1 MALART
7 SPVTWR
13 RTAGR
18 HVPKR
23 AKRAAL
29 SVLSPLVT
37 TSIVLLAWELI
48 VRLGSYQ
55 VFVLPRPGV
64 VWNRARELLADGTLV
79 TNGWATLQ
87 EAGIG
92 FAIAF
97 AIALPLGYLLA
108 HVPLLERLVAP
119 IIAASQAV
127 PIIAL
132 APLLYLWLS
141 NGMMPKIAAAA
152 LVVVFPLLVTTITG
166 IRGVAKEYH
175 EVARVFGAYWWER
188 VFLVEVPLAA
198 PVLLGGIKLGFT
210 LSLTGA
216 VVGEFLGADQG
227 LGFLLNYYQ
236 ANLDTPA
243 LFATLLALG
252 VIGITLY
259 SCVSL
264 LERIVSTWEG

>member
-1 MALART
+1 MALVRSSPRTRRQAGSRVSSRARRA
-7 SPVTWR
+7 VT
-13 RTAGR
+13 
-18 HVPKR
+18 
-23 AKRAAL
+23 
-29 SVLSPLVT
+29 SVLSPVLT
-37 TSIVLLAWELI
+37 AAIVLLGWELI
-48 VRLGSYQ
+48 IRIGKYQ
-55 VFVLPRPGV
+55 VFVLPRPGQ
-64 VWNRARELLADGTLV
+64 VWTRARELLADGTLV
-79 TNGWATLQ
+79 TNAWTTLQ

-97 AIALPLGYLLA
+97 VIALPLGYLLA
-108 HVPLLERLVAP
+108 HVPVLERLVAP

-141 NGMMPKIAAAA
+141 NGMMPKIAASA

-166 IRGVAKEYH
+166 IRGVPKEYH

-188 VFLVEVPLAA
+188 VFLVEAPLAA

-236 ANLDTPA
+236 ENLDTPA
-243 LFATLLALG
+243 LFATLLTLG

-259 SCVSL
+259 SFVSL
-264 LERIVSTWEG
+264 LERMVSTWQE

>member
-1 MALART
+1 MATVNLSAKARMRRHRPGGKGLGNAFLHAG
-7 SPVTWR
+7 SPALT
-13 RTAGR
+13 
-18 HVPKR
+18 
-23 AKRAAL
+23 AAL
-29 SVLSPLVT
+29 VLVG
-37 TSIVLLAWELI
+37 WEAI
-48 VRLGSYQ
+48 ARLGRYQ
-55 VFVLPRPGV
+55 EFVLPLPGV
-64 VWNRARELLADGTLV
+64 VLERTRDMLADGTLI
-79 TNGWATLQ
+79 TNSWVTLQ

-92 FAIAF
+92 FAIALV
-97 AIALPLGYLLA
+97 IAVPLGYLIA
-108 HVPLLERLVAP
+108 HVPWLGRLTAP

-141 NGMMPKIAAAA
+141 NGMMPKIAASA
-152 LVVVFPLLVTTITG
+152 LVVIFPLLVNTTTG
-166 IRGVAKEYH
+166 IRGVGKEYH

-188 VFLVEVPLAA
+188 VFLVELPLAA

-216 VVGEFLGADQG
+216 VVGEFLGAGSG

-236 ANLDTPA
+236 ENLDTPA

-259 SCVSL
+259 SFVSM
-264 LERIVSTWEG
+264 WEGIVHRWQG